1 MITQSE
7 LKELLNYNQDTGV
20 FSWKVKKRGTRGIN
34 NQAGHTRKNKY
45 VVISINKKDYLA
57 HRLAWLYVNGIFS
70 KEYIDHIDNNPSNN
84 AINNLRECSNAE
96 NQWNAG
102 LNMKNTSG
110 VKGVYFH
117 NLTRKWR
124 ATLRINGKR
133 KYFGGFNNLEQAR
146 DFIVDYRTKN
156 HKEFSNHGLPLN
168 EYPETGWGDSEERI
182 ENIGRNSNDGL
193 HY

>member
-7 LKELLNYNQDTGV
+7 LKLKLKYNLNTGV
-20 FSWKVKKRGTRGIN
+20 FTWLYKPSKRIRIGEIAGAKKQHG
-34 NQAGHTRKNKY
+34 Y
-45 VVISINKKDYLA
+45 VEIKIDKKAYLA
-57 HRLAWLYVNGIFS
+57 HRLAWIYVHGEIL
-70 KEYIDHIDNNPSNN
+70 KECIDHIDNNPHNN

-96 NQWNAG
+96 NQWNTG

-124 ATLRINGKR
+124 ASLRINGKR
-133 KYFGGFNNLEQAR
+133 KYFGGFNTLEQAR

-168 EYPETGWGDSEERI
+168 EYPDHDEPSKIDW
-182 ENIGRNSNDGL
+182 
-193 HY
+193 